1 VQSEAALWLLRASVY
16 EIIYT
21 ISLIY
26 FSSALKEI
34 PLSFFIPVGERD
46 LYCPLLLK
54 IFKFFSSFYL
64 FSGLFENCC
73 KSFGSFGSQMLRFAQ

>member
-1 VQSEAALWLLRASVY
+1 VQPEATLWLLRASIY

-21 ISLIY
+21 ISFNY

-34 PLSFFIPVGERD
+34 PLSFFTPVGERD

-64 FSGLFENCC
+64 CSGLF
-73 KSFGSFGSQMLRFAQ
+73 